1 MLSQLALRQTC
12 VIPGSSTCRSKRP
25 HVASATPA
33 LLLKVSSLRIHIPR
47 RALLSLLLLTP
58 TLPALADGT
67 PPVTLP
73 KAYTKTTT
81 ALISALRDS
90 ISADLTGDNERE
102 VRRKADPAKPLVR
115 EFMGR
120 WQGDPQVVNEV
131 SHKQIV
137 SILRELGTF
146 YASKGQ
152 RARLD
157 NDLGK
162 ELLDRLDA
170 AELALPKEDKKSL
183 FPI

>member
-102 VRRKADPAKPLVR
+102 VRRKADPAKHPVR
-115 EFMGR
+115 ESMGR
-120 WQGDPQVVNEV
+120 WQG
-131 SHKQIV
+131 
-137 SILRELGTF
+137 ELGTF

-183 FPI
+183 FPF